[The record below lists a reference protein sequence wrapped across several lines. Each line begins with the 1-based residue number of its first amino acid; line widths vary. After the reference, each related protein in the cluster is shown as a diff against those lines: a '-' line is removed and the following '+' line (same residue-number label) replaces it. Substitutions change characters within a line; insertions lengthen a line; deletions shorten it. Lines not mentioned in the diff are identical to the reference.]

1 MKTLDMGVIALLF
14 VFTAF
19 GYIIGK
25 EPSPAFFNLENSIKR
40 LINVKGYHIH
50 HDFVGL
56 FLILISTLISST
68 WVKTTLAG
76 FGLGLFIQHIKADG
90 LRLITRN

>member
-1 MKTLDMGVIALLF
+1 MRPLDIGVITLLF
-14 VFTAF
+14 MFITF
-19 GYIIGK
+19 GYIIGEK
-25 EPSPAFFNLENSIKR
+25 LSPAFFNLEKSIKR
-40 LINVKGYHIH
+40 LIHVKRYHIH

-56 FLILISTLISST
+56 LLVLLSTLVSSI

-90 LRLITRN
+90 LRLITRD

>member
-1 MKTLDMGVIALLF
+1 MRPLDMGIVTLLF
-14 VFTAF
+14 VSITF
-19 GYIIGK
+19 GFIIGEK
-25 EPSPAFFNLENSIKR
+25 LSPALFNLEKNIKR
-40 LINVKGYHIH
+40 LINIKRYHIH
-50 HDFVGL
+50 HDFIGL
-56 FLILISTLISST
+56 FLILISTLVPSI